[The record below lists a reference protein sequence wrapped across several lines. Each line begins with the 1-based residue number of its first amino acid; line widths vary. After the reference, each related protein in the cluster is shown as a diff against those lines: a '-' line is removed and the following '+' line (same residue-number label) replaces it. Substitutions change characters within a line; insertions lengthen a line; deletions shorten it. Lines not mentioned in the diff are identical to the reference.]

1 MIAVVQKV
9 KYAKYSSSQGK
20 SGEIDYGLL
29 VYLGIS
35 VNDTKEIAEKI
46 IGKIV
51 NSRLFDQDD
60 KNFEK
65 SLLEING
72 EIMIVS
78 QFTLYADPNKGRRP
92 SFSKALHADEA
103 RIIFEQAI
111 LAAEKFPVKVVS
123 GDFQQIMDI
132 EYVNHGPVT
141 IIFKLEQ

>member
-9 KYAKYSSSQGK
+9 KYAKYLSSRGK
-20 SGEIDYGLL
+20 SGKINYGLL

-35 VNDTKEIAEKI
+35 HDDTKEIAAKI
-46 IGKIV
+46 ISKIV
-51 NSRLFDQDD
+51 NCRLFDQAD

-65 SLLEING
+65 SLLEIKG

-78 QFTLYADPNKGRRP
+78 QFTLYADTNKGRRP
-92 SFSKALHADEA
+92 SFSQALNADKAKL
-103 RIIFEQAI
+103 IFEQAL
-111 LAAEKFPVKVVS
+111 LAAQKFPVKVVS